1 MLRCDHS
8 ATLLRTAAL
17 LLLVPFCGTPPATAD
32 TTPQPHKEHKRDYKR
47 EIQALEEQWRLAQV
61 NGDVATMER
70 LLAPDFLGISM
81 TGQVADRAQ
90 LLERMRNRNLVLTKI
105 IISDQKIKLVGAVAI
120 VTSLAQIEGTNES
133 VPVNGMYRYTRIY
146 RRYPDGT
153 WKVTNF
159 EVTPTRGAETGPPER

>member
-1 MLRCDHS
+1 MLRYCHS
-8 ATLLRTAAL
+8 ATVLRTAAL
-17 LLLVPFCGTPPATAD
+17 LLLAPFCCAPPASAD
-32 TTPQPHKEHKRDYKR
+32 TPQQHKQHKRDSKH

-61 NGDVATMER
+61 EEDVPAMER

-81 TGQVADRAQ
+81 TGQVTDRDQ
-90 LLERMRNRNLVLTKI
+90 QLERLRNRHLVLTKI
-105 IISDQKIKLVGAVAI
+105 TISDQKIKLLGAVAI
-120 VTSLAQIEGTNES
+120 VTSLAQIEGTNEG

-159 EVTPTRGAETGPPER
+159 EVTRARDISTQPPEH

>member
-1 MLRCDHS
+1 MLRYRHP

-17 LLLVPFCGTPPATAD
+17 LLFAIFCCTLPASAD
-32 TTPQPHKEHKRDYKR
+32 SPQPHKEHKRDYKR

-61 NGDVATMER
+61 DEDVPAMER

-81 TGQVADRAQ
+81 TGQVTDRAQ
-90 LLERMRNRNLVLTKI
+90 QLERMRNRHLLLTKI
-105 IISDQKIKLVGAVAI
+105 VISDQKIKLLGAVAI
-120 VTSLAQIEGTNES
+120 VTSLAQIEGTNEG
-133 VPVNGMYRYTRIY
+133 VPVNGKYRYTRIY

-159 EVTPTRGAETGPPER
+159 EVTRARDEPADEQQP